1 MTMSKASSQY
11 FEQVADQWDNL
22 RSGYFTEAVRQTAI
36 SKSYLR
42 PEMVV
47 ADVGAGTGYMAAGLA
62 PLVRQVHVLDGSPA
76 MIAVA
81 RKNLSSM
88 DHIDYHEADGQS
100 LSLEDASI
108 DVVFANM
115 YLHHCPDPQASIQE
129 MVRVLKPGGRLV
141 ITDMDTHPYAWLKEE
156 MADEW
161 MGFERDQIRSWFKE
175 ADLVNVIVDSTGQSC
190 SSQSQNTTTAEQER
204 SANIGV
210 FVATGTRR
218 LSMREA
224 VQNNYG
230 LLAELG
236 RSNSIEKPAEI
247 FDVVSAL
254 SGLSC
259 CNGSSMSQS
268 CCSSAEY
275 LPYQSILFATDYTV
289 EDKATVP
296 SEAEEISLGC
306 GNPIAMANLKPG
318 EIVLDI
324 GSGGGIDAFLA
335 SNRVGPTGRVI
346 GVDMT
351 PAMLDRARG
360 TAKRAGIENVEFR
373 YGQAEKMPVDDG
385 TIDVILSN
393 CVINLCEDKGMVF
406 QEAFRVLKPGGR
418 LEVSDMVTGG
428 PLPLEIR
435 SKSNDWAGCVSGAL
449 PEPEYLDLIAQA
461 GFTRITS
468 IKSTSSGEMLGVPV
482 YSAIVSARKR

>member
-11 FEQVADQWDNL
+11 FEQVADQWDDL
-22 RSGYFTEAVRQTAI
+22 RSGYFTEAVRLSAI
-36 SKSYLR
+36 SKAYLR

-62 PLVRQVHVLDGSPA
+62 PLVRQVHILDGSPA

-81 RKNLSSM
+81 RRNLSSM
-88 DHIDYHEADGQS
+88 DNIVYHEADGQS
-100 LSLEDASI
+100 LSLEDACI

-115 YLHHCPDPQASIQE
+115 YLHHCPDPQVSIRE

-161 MGFERDQIRSWFKE
+161 MGFERDQIRSWYKE
-175 ADLVNVIVDSTGQSC
+175 ADLVNIIVDSTGQSC
-190 SSQSQNTTTAEQER
+190 SSQSQNTATPQQEL

-218 LSMREA
+218 LSMRDA

-236 RSNSIEKPAEI
+236 RSNSKAELAET
-247 FDVVSAL
+247 FDEVSAL
-254 SGLSC
+254 FDP
-259 CNGSSMSQS
+259 GSASMDQS
-268 CCSSAEY
+268 CCTTGTQY

-289 EDKATVP
+289 EDKAAIP
-296 SEAEEISLGC
+296 DEAEEISLGC
-306 GNPIAMANLKPG
+306 GNPIAMANLKIG

-351 PAMLDRARG
+351 PAMLDRARS

-373 YGQAEKMPVDDG
+373 YGQAENMPVDDG

-393 CVINLCEDKGMVF
+393 CVINLCEDKGLVF

-428 PLPLEIR
+428 PLPLELR
-435 SKSNDWAGCVSGAL
+435 SKGNEWAGCVSGAL

-461 GFTRITS
+461 GFTSITS
-468 IKSTSSGEMLGVPV
+468 RKSTSSGEMLGVPV
-482 YSAIVSARKR
+482 YSAIVSARKP

>member
-11 FEQVADQWDNL
+11 FEQVADRWDNL
-22 RSGYFTEAVRQTAI
+22 RSGYFTEAVRQSAI
-36 SKSYLR
+36 AKAYLR
-42 PEMVV
+42 PEMIA
-47 ADVGAGTGYMAAGLA
+47 ADIGAGTGYMAAGLA
-62 PLVRQVHVLDGSPA
+62 PLVRQVHVLDGSLA

-81 RKNLSSM
+81 QKNLGSM
-88 DHIDYHEADGQS
+88 DNIVYHKADGQS

-115 YLHHCPDPQASIQE
+115 YLHHCPDPQASIRE

-141 ITDMDTHPYAWLKEE
+141 ITDIDTHPYAWLKEE

-161 MGFERDQIRSWFKE
+161 MGFERDQIRSWYKE
-175 ADLVNVIVDSTGQSC
+175 ADLVNIIVDSTGQSC
-190 SSQSQNTTTAEQER
+190 SSQSQNTATAEQE
-204 SANIGV
+204 SSVNIGV
-210 FVATGTRR
+210 FIATGTRR

-236 RSNSIEKPAEI
+236 KSKDLENQAET
-247 FDVVSAL
+247 FDVISAL
-254 SGLSC
+254 AGSSC
-259 CNGSSMSQS
+259 CSGSSMSQS
-268 CCSSAEY
+268 CCSSGEY
-275 LPYQSILFATDYTV
+275 LPYQSILFATDYTI
-289 EDKATVP
+289 EDKAVVP
-296 SEAEEISLGC
+296 NEAEEIALGC
-306 GNPIAMANLKPG
+306 GNPIAMANLKTG
-318 EIVLDI
+318 EAVLDI

-351 PAMLDRARG
+351 PAMLDRARS

-435 SKSNDWAGCVSGAL
+435 NKSNEWAGCVSGAL
-449 PEPEYLDLIAQA
+449 PELEYLDLIAQA
-461 GFTRITS
+461 GFTSITS

-482 YSAIVSARKR
+482 YSAIVSARKP

>member
-36 SKSYLR
+36 SKAYLR
-42 PEMVV
+42 LEMVV

-76 MIAVA
+76 MIAAA
-81 RKNLSSM
+81 RRNLISM
-88 DHIDYHEADGQS
+88 DHIVYHEADGQS

-115 YLHHCPDPQASIQE
+115 YLHHCPDPQASIRE

-156 MADEW
+156 MSDEW

-175 ADLVNVIVDSTGQSC
+175 ADLVNIIVDSTGQSC
-190 SSQSQNTTTAEQER
+190 SSQSQNTATAEQER

-236 RSNSIEKPAEI
+236 RSSSRIELAET
-247 FDVVSAL
+247 FDDVSAL
-254 SGLSC
+254 FDPSC
-259 CNGSSMSQS
+259 CGSTSIAQS
-268 CCSSAEY
+268 CCTGTQY

-289 EDKATVP
+289 EDKAAIP
-296 SEAEEISLGC
+296 DEAEEISLGC
-306 GNPIAMANLKPG
+306 GNPIAMANLKSG

-335 SNRVGPTGRVI
+335 SSRVGPAGRVI

-351 PAMLDRARG
+351 PAMLDRARA

-393 CVINLCEDKGMVF
+393 CVINLCEDKGLVF

-435 SKSNDWAGCVSGAL
+435 SKSNEWAGCVSGAL

-461 GFTRITS
+461 GFTSITS
-468 IKSTSSGEMLGVPV
+468 RKSTSSGEFLGVPV
-482 YSAIVSARKR
+482 YSAIVSARKP